1 MRTRNTVIIV
11 VLSCAAF
18 LLGCAAL
25 YWFLSSLL
33 AGQPFWRHRAEAPA
47 QLKEPRV
54 TVGKEFLSQSKFI
67 ELGVL
72 EFVKGIGT
80 INDVAVGEFDSHP
93 GLDVVVAGHDG
104 AIVYDRNGTR
114 QNRVLFQFPTEK
126 VKVGPVTSEKTV
138 SRLGQV
144 QVVDLEDDGISE
156 YLARG
161 SLDGAGVFDHQGKV
175 LWYYGKYSKEKMSIS
190 DLTVGDLDG
199 DHIAEF
205 VASWRGIEVFDQSGK
220 RKSQVQEEFSDAQ
233 IEVVD
238 TDGDGTNEIV
248 SCGESLKIRDSAGR
262 VIKSAA
268 VPVYLGN
275 FCLSKMPG
283 RKQPLILGVQ
293 DGSLWLI
300 DFNGQVVARFDAP
313 LSTLYET
320 VRQGARSELR
330 GTSVYKSKGIWVKL
344 AKDQPEYLAVIT
356 EFAGLDRSVL
366 DVYTPEGN
374 LVYQEVLPEDCF
386 SIAALPL
393 EEQSGVQEFLV
404 GGERTVWK
412 YRSGKSQST
421 GP

>member
-25 YWFLSSLL
+25 YWFVLSVLTGQLL
-33 AGQPFWRHRAEAPA
+33 RRHGAETPA

-54 TVGKEFLSQSKFI
+54 TAGKEFLSQSKFI

-72 EFVKGIGT
+72 ESVKGIGA
-80 INDVAVGEFDSHP
+80 INDVAVIEFGSQP
-93 GLDVVVAGHDG
+93 GFEVVIAGHAG
-104 AIVYDRNGTR
+104 AIDYDRNGTR
-114 QNRVLFQFPTEK
+114 QNRMLFQFPTEK
-126 VKVGPVTSEKTV
+126 VKVGPLTSEKTLT
-138 SRLGQV
+138 RLGQV
-144 QVVDLEDDGISE
+144 QVVDLEGDGISE

-161 SLDGAGVFDHQGKV
+161 SLDGAAVFDHQGRV
-175 LWYYGKYSKEKMSIS
+175 LWSYGKYSKEKMSIS

-199 DHIAEF
+199 DHVAEF
-205 VASWRGIEVFDQSGK
+205 VASWHGIEVFDQSGR
-220 RKSQVQEEFSDAQ
+220 RKSQVQEQYSDAQ

-238 TDGDGTNEIV
+238 TDGDGKNEIV
-248 SCGESLKIRDSAGR
+248 SCGESLKIRDSTGR
-262 VIKSAA
+262 VIKSVG

-275 FCLSKMPG
+275 FCLNKMPG
-283 RKQPLILGVQ
+283 REQPVILGVQ

-300 DFNGQVVARFDAP
+300 DFNGKVIAQFEAP
-313 LSTLYET
+313 LSTFYEK
-320 VRQGARSELR
+320 VRQASRTELR

-356 EFAGLDRSVL
+356 EFAGIDRSVL
-366 DVYTPEGN
+366 DVYTPAGN
-374 LVYQEVLPEDCF
+374 LVYQEVLPEDCL

-393 EEQSGVQEFLV
+393 EDQGGVQEFLV

-412 YRSGKSQST
+412 YHSGKSQST
-421 GP
+421 GQ